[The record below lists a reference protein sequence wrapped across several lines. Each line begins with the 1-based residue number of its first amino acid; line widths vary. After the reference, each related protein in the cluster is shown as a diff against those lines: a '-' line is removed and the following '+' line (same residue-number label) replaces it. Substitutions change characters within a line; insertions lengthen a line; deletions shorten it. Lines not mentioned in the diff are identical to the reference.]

1 MDFISHFIAVQTTY
15 FLYFI
20 WYFIAAQTAQLLYF
34 ILYFI
39 AVETALSAIL
49 CVFSAAQTA
58 YNSEV
63 LQLSPSDRT
72 VPTIK
77 EEEAIT
83 RLSIIKLIFL

>member
-1 MDFISHFIAVQTTY
+1 M
-15 FLYFI
+15 
-20 WYFIAAQTAQLLYF
+20 
-34 ILYFI
+34 
-39 AVETALSAIL
+39 AVETALSSIL

-77 EEEAIT
+77 EEG
-83 RLSIIKLIFL
+83 SHIIAYNRTSTHVLKHHYVTN

>member
-1 MDFISHFIAVQTTY
+1 MKRCENNAMCLV
-15 FLYFI
+15 
-20 WYFIAAQTAQLLYF
+20 
-34 ILYFI
+34 

-77 EEEAIT
+77 EEGN
-83 RLSIIKLIFL
+83 LLHL

>member
-1 MDFISHFIAVQTTY
+1 M
-15 FLYFI
+15 
-20 WYFIAAQTAQLLYF
+20 
-34 ILYFI
+34 
-39 AVETALSAIL
+39 AVETALSSIL

-77 EEEAIT
+77 EEEGT
-83 RLSIIKLIFL
+83 LFTGFTFNH